1 MNGGTY
7 PGSSFCAAFP
17 AFERGELLWQRF
29 VCARFACLSCLRIS
43 TPIVS
48 EHLLQWLMGNL
59 GPYTVA
65 PGFTCC
71 QAPCL
76 IMIKK
81 MDIQLLDGNTCTDII
96 YITLITF
103 ESNERSNNNKVFNK

>member
-65 PGFTCC
+65 PGVYLLSGT
-71 QAPCL
+71 L
-76 IMIKK
+76 SNNDKK

>member
-65 PGFTCC
+65 PGVY
-71 QAPCL
+71 
-76 IMIKK
+76 
-81 MDIQLLDGNTCTDII
+81 LLSG
-96 YITLITF
+96 TL
-103 ESNERSNNNKVFNK
+103 SNNDKKNGHSTAGWKYLY